1 MVQKTCGVPGALYLI
16 CGRPDWHG
24 VPGIPVMNITKI
36 IPKDY
41 A

>member
-1 MVQKTCGVPGALYLI
+1 VAGLILHGVK
-16 CGRPDWHG
+16 DG